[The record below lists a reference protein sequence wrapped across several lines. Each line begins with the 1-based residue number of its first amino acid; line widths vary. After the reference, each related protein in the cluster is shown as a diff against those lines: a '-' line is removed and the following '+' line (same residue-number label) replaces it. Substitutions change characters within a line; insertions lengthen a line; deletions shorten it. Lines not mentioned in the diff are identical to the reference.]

1 MLSSSSDHI
10 LTRKSNFL
18 IGLIKMTYLDMQDN
32 YGGKWERR
40 RNLNFTNLQ
49 KKNHFK
55 VLSLYIKEN
64 VLVIIARAEMGT
76 VKQDKASRMLIQ
88 NTDL

>member
-1 MLSSSSDHI
+1 
-10 LTRKSNFL
+10 
-18 IGLIKMTYLDMQDN
+18 MTYLDMQDN
-32 YGGKWERR
+32 YGGKWERK
-40 RNLNFTNLQ
+40 RNPSFIDLQ

-55 VLSLYIKEN
+55 VLGLYIKEN

-76 VKQDKASRMLIQ
+76 VTQDKASRMLIQ

>member
-1 MLSSSSDHI
+1 
-10 LTRKSNFL
+10 
-18 IGLIKMTYLDMQDN
+18 MTYLDMQDN
-32 YGGKWERR
+32 YGGKWERK

-49 KKNHFK
+49 KKNHFE